1 MKKIKVFA
9 CLLMI
14 GFISVF
20 CCSCGEPSEADELI
34 RCMNERDADGLKGL
48 FCEKI
53 NESTTIDLDEQI
65 KTVFELMGEE
75 TIVSYHV
82 KGGSERKSIRNHKLV
97 LLDQCI
103 IIDSAELSNGNM
115 IEEFYFYT
123 YTINDARP
131 EVVGISEITI
141 AFNSTKYYIGNFD
154 LV

>member
-1 MKKIKVFA
+1 MKKIITFGTILVVTLF
-9 CLLMI
+9 L
-14 GFISVF
+14 
-20 CCSCGEPSEADELI
+20 CCSCGVSQADELI
-34 RCMNERDADGLKGL
+34 RCLNEHDAEGIKDL

-82 KGGSERKSIRNHKLV
+82 KGGSERQSIRNHKLV

-131 EVVGISEITI
+131 DAVGISEITI
-141 AFNSTKYYIGNFD
+141 VFNSTKYYIGNFD